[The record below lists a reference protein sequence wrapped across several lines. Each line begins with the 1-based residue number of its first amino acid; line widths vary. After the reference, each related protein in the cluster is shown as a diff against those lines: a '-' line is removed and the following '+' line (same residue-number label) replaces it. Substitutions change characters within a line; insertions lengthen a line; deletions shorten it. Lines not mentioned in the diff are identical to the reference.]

1 MRNFLSCLFSSSSKR
16 SFHGPQPSINEN
28 NQRTVAELE
37 KYKLH
42 KASWEG
48 KLQKVECLARPGTI
62 DLQDQQARTPLHLA
76 VARGNLN
83 IVQRLVHEGARLN
96 IVDRQQRTPLVMAVI
111 SGADAFINAI
121 DFQGK
126 NALHYAVDI
135 QNEHLVD
142 LFLSSQNCDSNF
154 RYPDQMTPLH
164 VAVRVNNPRLIQILL
179 SENHETQ
186 ADPNLKNRNGQTP
199 LHMAAS
205 LGYME
210 IIRSLLQSDIPE
222 PCDPSILS
230 VRQLTAYQLALEN
243 HHESCA
249 KLINEYQQ
257 SLTKISPRRE
267 ISESINE
274 NEINSVMNP

>member
-16 SFHGPQPSINEN
+16 SFHASSRDNLSTYQINP
-28 NQRTVAELE
+28 RELE

-111 SGADAFINAI
+111 SSTQNPPLFY
-121 DFQGK
+121 QGK